1 MFKIY
6 VDAYHRAEQLA
17 GTTIIVVRRSAVAF
31 ASEQDIARYLTALN
45 DAIDRIDRSRHELLV
60 DIRAA
65 IGRNDPAFELA
76 FEPHRT
82 RLERGFRR
90 VAVLVSSPAGRLQVQ
105 RHALQDRL
113 DVRAFQDEAEAF
125 EWLRRK

>member
-1 MFKIY
+1 MFKTY

-17 GTTIIVVRRSAVAF
+17 GTTIIVVRRSGVPF
-31 ASEQDIARYLTALN
+31 SSSEDIDRYFDALN
-45 DAIDRIDRSRHELLV
+45 DAVDRIDRSRHELLV

-65 IGRNDPAFELA
+65 IGRNDAAFELA

-113 DVRAFQDEAEAF
+113 AVRAFQDEAEAL